1 MVSLVGYYMYIEA
14 SRKRKDDN
22 AKLEILPGLAAGKTC
37 ISFFYHM
44 RGGQMG
50 TLRVLV
56 DGKQVFERSGHQGF
70 DWRTAQFTVER
81 RASSVNIFAFII
93 QPKNYCSLQRL
104 WCEGLK
110 LFISVCK

>member
-1 MVSLVGYYMYIEA
+1 MIVSLYHIIYNIIAGYYMYIEA

-22 AKLEILPGLAAGKTC
+22 AKLEILPDLVSGKTC

-56 DGKQVFERSGHQGF
+56 DGNQVFEKSGHQGN
-70 DWRTAQFTVER
+70 DWRKAEFTVEGG
-81 RASSVNIFAFII
+81 ASSVRIFAFVTQTLIW
-93 QPKNYCSLQRL
+93 L
-104 WCEGLK
+104 
-110 LFISVCK
+110 